1 VPSRV
6 STRGPRAV
14 APPPTRA
21 RLQPPNPPPLLLDRP
36 RLLDA
41 LVANADRTLTL
52 LVADAGYG
60 KSTLLAAAGRALRR
74 PVLWYSLTAVDGDPV
89 VFSRHLLEAF
99 RRDTPRFGRD
109 LERLLGEIRPGPRVA
124 EHLGGLLSNAMV
136 ALSGPPRHLVLD
148 DFHELPAGS
157 PVPGMIDALLQH
169 PPARVRFWIAGRSE
183 PPLALARLR
192 ARGGLFEVDSGA
204 LAFDRDELDRLFRE
218 TFARPLDAAEV
229 AALEEATRGWP
240 TAVHLVREALVRRPG
255 TTLGEVLASLDDSA
269 LDLTGYLS
277 SEVYGRLD
285 DGDRLLLERT
295 ALLAR
300 FDGELARTM
309 SGLDDARKRLA
320 TLAQR
325 GLVRSFGAGAQVSY
339 AASELVRRF
348 VRGRLESTLGPS
360 GLAALAA
367 DTARALEARGD
378 LERALRHA
386 LDAGAADHA
395 GALLLALAPVLLGQG
410 RAAALLAFLA
420 ELPPEALVAEP
431 GLRLARADAQ
441 QAVGLWNEAAADY
454 EAILSSARS
463 THRRDDEVRALIGL
477 GKVLNL
483 RGRHE
488 QVLGMAEH
496 GLAIVGEEAIEAR
509 ARLLQM
515 KAAAHFYLGH
525 SQAAIA
531 LLDEVRDLLKGGGDP
546 ELLVPTI
553 HNLAI
558 AYAARGH
565 FDLASREFR
574 SALAH
579 VRGTASPRAA
589 LYLSNLATLLL
600 ETGEVAEARAAAEEA
615 LVAAQRFSNRMH
627 ETMAQESLAEV
638 LAHAGDLD
646 GAVTALHRAEE
657 LNAEMRMD
665 VLTADLLALRGR
677 IFCARGQYLRAVGF
691 MTRALEHLAERPD
704 APRLVA
710 FRAQLAW
717 CELRAGRPHV
727 ARDHLEACLVPAEAG
742 ENDDHRMRVHYW
754 LAEALLALDGTGA
767 GVADGGSSAR
777 ARAGAKAGAKAGP
790 KGAGA
795 TIDGHLATALA
806 LVRENGYEH
815 FLRLQAREEPAPL
828 LRALARGIE
837 VDACA
842 TALVEAGPRVETA
855 LLALLDSADTGVGE
869 ATLSILGEIGGA
881 AACERL
887 RSVGQARRGLAPAAA
902 TALRHI
908 EERLVRS
915 GAGAAIGG
923 RAGRGPSAGRAGTG
937 DATAP
942 AVRLHLFGPPQ
953 VTLGGRPLPASAWRT
968 QRAFHMLILLA
979 LKPRGVTRD
988 ELLETFWPGRR
999 AAAGRRNFHPTLS
1012 YLRSVLPR
1020 SDEPLLL
1027 RDSEL
1032 YRLNP
1037 GYDLSCDLWEFD
1049 AAFDEARRAGQEAK
1063 KRDALARAAG
1073 LAERAPLEGIYDPWA
1088 EEAQGRLR
1096 DRIETVFIQ
1105 HGEALAHDGHDE
1117 AALACFR
1124 RAAGIDEYRESTRVA
1139 IVECLVR
1146 LGTRGAA
1153 VVEWERL
1160 RELLRRELGV
1170 EPLPETA
1177 AAIEKALGLAAAGSA
1192 AEGRKTPEP
1201 IAALA
1206 DAAIAQVALKTSR
1219 RGSAP

>member
-1 VPSRV
+1 VPIRPSA
-6 STRGPRAV
+6 RAARAA
-14 APPPTRA
+14 APAPTRA
-21 RLQPPNPPPLLLDRP
+21 RLQPPNPPPFLLDRP

-52 LVADAGYG
+52 VVADAGWG
-60 KSTLLAAAGRALRR
+60 KTTLLAAAGRALRR
-74 PVLWYSLTAVDGDPV
+74 PVLWYSLTAADGDPV
-89 VFSRHLLEAF
+89 VFSRHVMEAF

-109 LERLLGEIRPGPRVA
+109 LERMLGEIRPGPRVA
-124 EHLGGLLSNAMV
+124 ELLGGLLSNALV
-136 ALSGPPRHLVLD
+136 ALTGPPRHLVLD
-148 DFHELPAGS
+148 DVHELPAGS
-157 PVPGMIDALLQH
+157 PVAAMIDALLLH
-169 PPARVRFWIAGRSE
+169 PPARVRFWIAGRAE
-183 PPLALARLR
+183 PPLALSRLR
-192 ARGGLFEVDSGA
+192 ARGGLFEVDSSA
-204 LAFDRDELDRLFRE
+204 LAFDRIELDRLFRDV
-218 TFARPLDAAEV
+218 FALPLAAEEV

-277 SEVYGRLD
+277 TEVYGRLEPA
-285 DGDRLLLERT
+285 DRRLLERT
-295 ALLAR
+295 ALLER
-300 FDGELARTM
+300 FDGDLARAM
-309 SGLDDARKRLA
+309 SGLEDARRRLQA
-320 TLAQR
+320 LAQR
-325 GLVRSFGAGAQVSY
+325 GLVRSFGTGAQASF
-339 AASELVRRF
+339 AGSELVRRF
-348 VRGRLESTLGPS
+348 VRGRLEAALGPP
-360 GLAALAA
+360 GLAALGA

-386 LDAGAADHA
+386 LDAGQADHA
-395 GALLLALAPVLLGQG
+395 RALLAALAPVLLGQG
-410 RAAALLAFLA
+410 RAAALLSFLG
-420 ELPPEALVAEP
+420 ELAPGALAADP

-441 QAVGLWNEAAADY
+441 QAVGQWNEAAAGY
-454 EAILSSARS
+454 EESLAEARAAH
-463 THRRDDEVRALIGL
+463 HRDHEVHALIGL

-496 GLAIVGEEAIEAR
+496 GLAIAGEGAIEVR

-531 LLDEVRDLLKGGGDP
+531 LLDEVRDLLKSGGGDP

-558 AYAARGH
+558 AYAARGR
-565 FDLASREFR
+565 FRLASREFR

-600 ETGEVAEARAAAEEA
+600 ETGELTEARAAAEEA

-627 ETMAQESLAEV
+627 ETMAQEALAEV
-638 LAHAGDLD
+638 LAHTGDLD
-646 GAVTALHRAEE
+646 GAVSALHRAEE

-727 ARDHLEACLVPAEAG
+727 ARDHLAACLVPAEAG

-754 LAEALLALDGTGA
+754 MAEALLALDGGGGGA
-767 GVADGGSSAR
+767 SR
-777 ARAGAKAGAKAGP
+777 TKAGKAP
-790 KGAGA
+790 GAAIDRHLGA
-795 TIDGHLATALA
+795 ALS
-806 LVRENGYEH
+806 LVREQGYEH

-828 LRALARGIE
+828 LRALGHGIE

-842 TALVEAGPRVETA
+842 AALVEAGPRVEA
-855 LLALLDSADTGVGE
+855 PLLALLDEAGTEVGE
-869 ATLSILGEIGGA
+869 AALSILGEIGGEA
-881 AACERL
+881 ARERL
-887 RSVGQARRGLAPAAA
+887 RAIGQARGGLAPAAA
-902 TALRHI
+902 TALRHV
-908 EERLVRS
+908 EERLARAGS
-915 GAGAAIGG
+915 GGPAAGPAGGARGRRGG
-923 RAGRGPSAGRAGTG
+923 RVPAV
-937 DATAP
+937 AP
-942 AVRLHLFGPPQ
+942 AAPGVRLALFGPPQ
-953 VTLGGRPLPASAWRT
+953 VLVGGRPLPASAWRT
-968 QRAFHMLILLA
+968 QRAFHMLLLLA
-979 LKPRGVTRD
+979 LRPRGVTRD

-1020 SDEPLLL
+1020 GDEPLLL

-1032 YRLNP
+1032 YRVNP
-1037 GYDLSCDLWEFD
+1037 AYGLSCDLWEFD
-1049 AAFDEARRAGQEAK
+1049 AAFDEARRAGQEP
-1063 KRDALARAAG
+1063 RRRESLARAAA
-1073 LAERAPLEGIYDPWA
+1073 LAERPPLEGIYDPWA
-1088 EEAQGRLR
+1088 EEAQGRIR

-1105 HGEALAHDGHDE
+1105 HGGGLARAGHDE
-1117 AALACFR
+1117 AALASFR
-1124 RAAGIDEYRESTRVA
+1124 RAAAIDEYRESTRVA

-1146 LGTRGAA
+1146 MGSRGAA
-1153 VVEWERL
+1153 VVEAERL
-1160 RELLRRELGV
+1160 KELLRRELGV

-1177 AAIEKALGLAAAGSA
+1177 AAIERALGHGAGA
-1192 AEGRKTPEP
+1192 GAGPAPGPMPEP
-1201 IAALA
+1201 VAVQGSG
-1206 DAAIAQVALKTSR
+1206 AIAQVALKAP
-1219 RGSAP
+1219 RGDFRP